1 MFRRLR
7 IAFRILVKT
16 PAVTTV
22 AVLSLAL
29 GIGGT
34 VAIFS
39 LFNEFILRSLPV
51 SDPGGLV
58 NFVAPGPK
66 AGATSCNNQGGC
78 DEIFSYPMFRDLER
92 QQTAFTGIA
101 AHRVFNTNLAYK
113 GQTLN
118 GLGMK
123 VSGSYFQILGIRPAL
138 GRLIEPEDD
147 RTIGK
152 EAVVVLSH
160 DYWQSRFDGSPAVL
174 NETLIVNGQP
184 LTIVGVASRGFHGTS
199 VGTRPHVFIPI
210 TLRRISF
217 EGFDERKT
225 YWAYLFG
232 RLKPGVSIA
241 QAQTAINVAYSGILN
256 EVEAPLQ
263 TMSEQTLKRF
273 RSKQLILE
281 PGYRGQSS
289 LHEETRTGFLVML
302 GVTTFVLLIACINV
316 ANLLLARSAARAGEM
331 AVRLSVGA
339 SRRQLITQLLTES
352 CLLALAGGLAG
363 LIVARW
369 TLGAVISMLPADAL
383 SQMDLDLNQGA
394 MVFAAALTLGTG
406 LLFGLFPAL
415 HSTRPDVMATLK
427 GQSGTTTD
435 GRAAS
440 RFRTVLV
447 TGQIALSMA
456 LLIAAGL
463 FLRSLNN
470 TLRVDLGFDPGRLG
484 LFSISPELNGYSDE
498 QSRALFVRVEEEL
511 AALPGVAS
519 ASASMV
525 PLLSGSNWG
534 TSVSVQGFER
544 GPDTDAGAQMNVIG
558 PGYFRTLGIP
568 LIAGREFTESDAG
581 NESPKVAI
589 VNEAFARKFNLG
601 REAVG
606 KRMAWGNA
614 NVLDIEIVG
623 LVQDSRYAEIQD
635 AAPPQLFTPYRQDP
649 PGSMTFYIRT
659 TLDPAQVL
667 QSVRPLIRR
676 LDANLPVEATLTMR
690 QQIEESLIPDRIIGR
705 LSAAFALLATLLA
718 AVGLY
723 GVLAYSV
730 SQRTKEIGLRV
741 ALGAEPSHV
750 RRMVL
755 RQTVLMLSVGTVI
768 GLAIGIGF
776 GRLAESLLFELK
788 GYDPAVL
795 VIAAALLI
803 LVALAASALPA
814 YRASRID
821 PMKAL
826 RYE

>member
-1 MFRRLR
+1 
-7 IAFRILVKT
+7 
-16 PAVTTV
+16 
-22 AVLSLAL
+22 
-29 GIGGT
+29 
-34 VAIFS
+34 
-39 LFNEFILRSLPV
+39 
-51 SDPGGLV
+51 
-58 NFVAPGPK
+58 
-66 AGATSCNNQGGC
+66 
-78 DEIFSYPMFRDLER
+78 
-92 QQTAFTGIA
+92 
-101 AHRVFNTNLAYK
+101 
-113 GQTLN
+113 
-118 GLGMK
+118 
-123 VSGSYFQILGIRPAL
+123 
-138 GRLIEPEDD
+138 
-147 RTIGK
+147 
-152 EAVVVLSH
+152 
-160 DYWQSRFDGSPAVL
+160 
-174 NETLIVNGQP
+174 
-184 LTIVGVASRGFHGTS
+184 
-199 VGTRPHVFIPI
+199 
-210 TLRRISF
+210 
-217 EGFDERKT
+217 
-225 YWAYLFG
+225 
-232 RLKPGVSIA
+232 
-241 QAQTAINVAYSGILN
+241 
-256 EVEAPLQ
+256 
-263 TMSEQTLKRF
+263 
-273 RSKQLILE
+273 
-281 PGYRGQSS
+281 
-289 LHEETRTGFLVML
+289 
-302 GVTTFVLLIACINV
+302 
-316 ANLLLARSAARAGEM
+316 
-331 AVRLSVGA
+331 
-339 SRRQLITQLLTES
+339 
-352 CLLALAGGLAG
+352 
-363 LIVARW
+363 
-369 TLGAVISMLPADAL
+369 
-383 SQMDLDLNQGA
+383 

-427 GQSGTTTD
+427 GQSGNTTD

-470 TLRVDLGFDPGRLG
+470 TLQVDLGFDPGRLG
-484 LFSISPELNGYSDE
+484 LFSISPELNGYSYE

-511 AALPGVAS
+511 AGLPGVAS

-544 GPDTDAGAQMNVIG
+544 GPDTDAGAQINVVG

-568 LIAGREFTESDAG
+568 LLAGREFTAADAG
-581 NESPKVAI
+581 DKSPKVAI

-601 REAVG
+601 RDAVG
-606 KRMAWGNA
+606 KRMADGNS
-614 NVLDIEIVG
+614 NDLDTEIVG
-623 LVQDSRYAEIQD
+623 LVPDSRYAEVRD
-635 AAPPQLFTPYRQDP
+635 AAPPQLFRPYRQDP

-667 QSVRPLIRR
+667 QNVRPLISR

-690 QQIEESLIPDRIIGR
+690 QQIDENLTPDRIVGK
-705 LSAAFALLATLLA
+705 LSASFALLATLLA

-755 RQTVLMLSVGTVI
+755 RQTVLMLGVGTVI

-776 GRLAESLLFELK
+776 GQLAESLLFELK

-795 VIAAALLI
+795 VIAAGVLA